1 MIIVMLHFGI
11 AASDLCDIA
20 CVDVITCHYLC
31 FAFIFFLYTICVNKV
46 VYIMVLTFLSR
57 LIP

>member
-11 AASDLCDIA
+11 AASDLCDMA

-31 FAFIFFLYTICVNKV
+31 FAFIFFLLYTICVNKV
-46 VYIMVLTFLSR
+46 AYNAKTNEM
-57 LIP
+57 